1 MSSIKMT
8 ALRQHHFGTAVRAA
22 GEEYE
27 ATADESAILIA
38 LGWAEKAK
46 AAKAAKEEGPPPA
59 PAPAK
64 KDLKAGAPAT
74 DQATGQADKAAYR
87 TKDMKAR
94 D

>member
-22 GEEYE
+22 GDEYE
-27 ATADESAILIA
+27 ATADESAILIQ
-38 LGWAEKAK
+38 LGWAQKAK
-46 AAKAAKEEGPPPA
+46 AATPAKEEAPPPA

-64 KDLKAGAPAT
+64 KDLKAGAPEA
-74 DQATGQADKAAYR
+74 DKATGQADKAAYR
-87 TKDMKAR
+87 TKDMKAK